1 MRSTL
6 ALLLLGGSAVC
17 SAAFSPGPSPSPA
30 VGYFKTVAAKV
41 PLHVVQADLMRKDV
55 HLGIVTTSQGIG
67 HWEGWSAM
75 IDRSR
80 PAAAITGTYFDT
92 RSGLPTGSLG
102 FLGQMLH
109 RGPIGTAFLF
119 DRIAGPSIRAA
130 KPDRIFDFGDAE
142 TYVRAGP
149 RLITNGK
156 TTLYPRAEGFRDPAI
171 YRRNPRTAIGYTKSG
186 KLIFAATAKPVLLR
200 EMAAALKGIGM
211 VEAMCLDGGS
221 SSALF
226 FRGKTLVTPRRSL
239 TNILVVYDEEARYQE
254 RVARLN
260 PAFALLAG

>member
-6 ALLLLGGSAVC
+6 AFLLLGGSIAC
-17 SAAFSPGPSPSPA
+17 SPAFGAEAPPSPA
-30 VGYFKTVAAKV
+30 VGYYKAVAAGI
-41 PLHVVQADLMRKDV
+41 PLHVVQVDLSRKDV
-55 HLGIVTTSQGIG
+55 HLGIVTASRGIG

-119 DRIAGPSIRAA
+119 DRIAGPSIQAA
-130 KPDRIFDFGDAE
+130 KPDRLFDFGAAE

-149 RLITNGK
+149 RLISNGR
-156 TTLYPRAEGFRDPAI
+156 TTLYPKAEGFRDPAV
-171 YRRNPRTAIGYTKSG
+171 YRRNPRTAIGYTRSG
-186 KLIFAATAKPVLLR
+186 KLIFAATSKPVLLR
-200 EMAAALKGIGM
+200 EMAAALKGIGA

-226 FRGKTLVTPRRSL
+226 FRGKSFVVPRRSL
-239 TNILVVYDEEARYQE
+239 TNILVVYDEEARFQE
-254 RVARLN
+254 RVAKLN
-260 PAFALLAG
+260 PAFALMAG